1 MAPSV
6 PQGRLEVSIV
16 LARILSSTVVGID
29 GMLIEVE
36 VDVSNGLPTF
46 AIVGL
51 PGEEVR
57 ESRDRVRA
65 ALKNSGLEF
74 PAKRI
79 VVNLAP
85 ATVRKEGG
93 SFDLPI
99 AVGLAVASGQA
110 KAGGGAYLLLGELS
124 LDGGLRPSRGTLS
137 MVAGVGRSDLAGV
150 IVPRANA
157 QEAAVSTEMPVFG
170 VSTLTD
176 VLGIVSGAA
185 SPIPV
190 GAVRDSVAAEAFYDV
205 DFSEVRGQEH
215 AKRAVEVAAAG
226 NHNILMVGP
235 PGSGKTMIARRL
247 PTVLPP
253 LSVAEA
259 IETTK
264 IFSVAGLLSL
274 DGLLARRPFRSPHHS
289 ISDVALVGGGRVPHP
304 GEVSLAH
311 NGVLFLDEFT
321 EFRRSALEVLRQPL
335 EDRVVTISRAHSSVT
350 YPASFMLVAAMN
362 PCPCGN
368 RTDPSKECRCS
379 VGDVERY
386 RRKISGPLL
395 DRIDIHIDVPP
406 AKYSEIAGEDA
417 SEASEAIRER
427 VRWVRQ
433 IQLERF
439 AEDGGIFTNSQ
450 MRSRQMKRHCRL
462 DALSAALLKTATTRL
477 GLSARSYTKVLKVAR
492 TIADLDGAR
501 DIETRHVAEAIQY
514 RSRDY
519 R

>member
-1 MAPSV
+1 M
-6 PQGRLEVSIV
+6 
-16 LARILSSTVVGID
+16 LAKVLSSTVVGID

-99 AVGLAVASGQA
+99 AVGLAIASGQIKA
-110 KAGGGAYLLLGELS
+110 EPVAGGGYLLLGELS
-124 LDGGLRPSRGTLS
+124 LDGSLKPTRGILS
-137 MVAGVGRSDLAGV
+137 MVAGVGSSSLAGV
-150 IVPRANA
+150 IVPKCNA
-157 QEAAVSTEMPVFG
+157 REAAVCTEGPVFG
-170 VSTLTD
+170 VGALAE
-176 VLGIVSGAA
+176 VFGVVSGSLRPAPAVA
-185 SPIPV
+185 SREV
-190 GAVRDSVAAEAFYDV
+190 GPSDGHYDV

-215 AKRAVEVAAAG
+215 AKRAIEVAAAG
-226 NHNILMVGP
+226 NHNLLMIGP

-247 PTVLPP
+247 PTVLPS

-311 NGVLFLDEFT
+311 HGVLFLDEFT

-350 YPASFMLVAAMN
+350 YPANFMLVAAMN

-368 RTDPSKECRCS
+368 KTDPRKECRCS

-395 DRIDIHIDVPP
+395 DRIDIHIEVPP
-406 AKYSEIAGEDA
+406 ARYSEIAGEGS
-417 SEASEAIRER
+417 SESSEAIRER
-427 VRWVRQ
+427 VRRARALQ
-433 IQLERF
+433 QDRF
-439 AEDGGIFTNSQ
+439 SRDPGIFTNSQ
-450 MRSRQMKRHCRL
+450 MLSRQMKQFCRL
-462 DALSAALLKTATTRL
+462 DARSADLLKAATTRL

-492 TIADLDGAR
+492 TIADLEGVDG
-501 DIETRHVAEAIQY
+501 IETRHVAEAIQY

-519 R
+519 S

>member
-1 MAPSV
+1 M
-6 PQGRLEVSIV
+6 
-16 LARILSSTVVGID
+16 LSSTVIGID

-99 AVGLAVASGQA
+99 AVGLAVASGQI
-110 KAGGGAYLLLGELS
+110 KARPDRAHLLLGELS
-124 LDGGLRPSRGTLS
+124 LDGSLKGTRGTLS
-137 MVAGVGRSDLAGV
+137 MVAGVATNDIAAV
-150 IVPRANA
+150 IVPISNA
-157 QEAAVSTEMPVFG
+157 QEAAVSTRKPVFG
-170 VSTLTD
+170 VGTLID
-176 VLGIVSGAA
+176 VLGIVSGAL
-185 SPIPV
+185 SPPP
-190 GAVRDSVAAEAFYDV
+190 VAAAQESVTTDAGYDV

-215 AKRAVEVAAAG
+215 AKRAIEVAAAG

-235 PGSGKTMIARRL
+235 PGSGKTMIARRIPTIL
-247 PTVLPP
+247 PS

-264 IFSVAGLLSL
+264 IFSVAGLLSQ

-289 ISDVALVGGGRVPHP
+289 ISDVALIGGSRVPRP
-304 GEVSLAH
+304 GEVSLANH
-311 NGVLFLDEFT
+311 GVLFLDEFT
-321 EFRRSALEVLRQPL
+321 EFRRSGLEVLRQPL

-350 YPASFMLVAAMN
+350 YPANFMLVAAMN

-368 RTDPSKECRCS
+368 RTDPRKECRCS
-379 VGDVERY
+379 AGDVERY

-395 DRIDIHIDVPP
+395 DRIDIHVEVPP
-406 AKYSEIAGEDA
+406 ARYSEIAGDGA
-417 SEASEAIRER
+417 SEPSEAIRER
-427 VRWVRQ
+427 VRAARKTQ
-433 IQLERF
+433 QQRF
-439 AEDGGIFTNSQ
+439 AEDAGVFTNSQ
-450 MRSRQMKRHCRL
+450 MYSRQMRKFCRL
-462 DALSAALLKTATTRL
+462 DARSAELLKAATTRM

-492 TIADLDGAR
+492 TIADLDGAET
-501 DIETRHVAEAIQY
+501 IEARHVAEAIQY

-519 R
+519 T

>member
-1 MAPSV
+1 
-6 PQGRLEVSIV
+6 V
-16 LARILSSTVVGID
+16 LARMLSSTVVGID

-99 AVGLAVASGQA
+99 AVGLAVASGQI
-110 KAGGGAYLLLGELS
+110 KAEPDTAYLLLGELS
-124 LDGGLRPSRGTLS
+124 LDGSLKGIRGTLS
-137 MVAGVGRSDLAGV
+137 MVAGVGSNNIAAV
-150 IVPRANA
+150 IVPSANA
-157 QEAAVSTEMPVFG
+157 QEAAVSTRKPVFG
-170 VSTLTD
+170 VGTLTD
-176 VLGIVSGAA
+176 VLAIVSGTL
-185 SPIPV
+185 SPSP
-190 GAVRDSVAAEAFYDV
+190 VAAAEERVTADGKHDV

-215 AKRAVEVAAAG
+215 AKRAIEVAAAG

-235 PGSGKTMIARRL
+235 PGSGKTMIARRI
-247 PTVLPP
+247 PTILPP

-264 IFSVAGLLSL
+264 IFSVAGILSR
-274 DGLLARRPFRSPHHS
+274 DGLLMRRPFRSPHHS
-289 ISDVALVGGGRVPHP
+289 ISDVALVGGGRVPRP

-321 EFRRSALEVLRQPL
+321 EFRRSGLEVLRQPL

-350 YPASFMLVAAMN
+350 YPANFMLVAAMN

-368 RTDPSKECRCS
+368 LTDPKRECRCS
-379 VGDVERY
+379 ARDVERY

-395 DRIDIHIDVPP
+395 DRIDIHIEVPP
-406 AKYSEIAGEDA
+406 ARYSEIAGEETSESSESIRDRVTRARKIQEERFGQDA
-417 SEASEAIRER
+417 S
-427 VRWVRQ
+427 
-433 IQLERF
+433 
-439 AEDGGIFTNSQ
+439 IFTNSQ
-450 MRSRQMKRHCRL
+450 MSSRQMRKVCRL
-462 DALSAALLKTATTRL
+462 DARSADLLKAATMRL

-492 TIADLDGAR
+492 TIADLEGAET
-501 DIETRHVAEAIQY
+501 IETHHVAEAVQY
-514 RSRDY
+514 RAQSTS
-519 R
+519 